1 MANPFDQFDSSNP
14 FDQFDEG
21 KFRFASKETEQA
33 GVGAIGRMGQAVED
47 YFTKPVAP
55 APANVQAQGYD
66 PLAAYAERT
75 IGNAPRDVT
84 NIASGF
90 TAPMLAGA
98 AYSLYNA
105 PAQTL
110 TDVGVSALQ
119 GAKNLITDPV
129 NTFAEQPVSTI
140 LGLSAARPVANA
152 MISGGKTVAQ
162 IPGKILPK
170 ETSVAPGLR
179 AEAQAAKEAGYAGS
193 KLASEAQYNP
203 DAFTN
208 FLNTARTSLEQEGYK
223 PKFTE
228 QFSNINRVFSTLEK
242 NAAKPLPADITK
254 AKKVEQFEPKPVTL
268 GDVEGMRREIGTLYK
283 KGSPDEKRL
292 ATVLINEFDKFWEN
306 PANALPGSEDA
317 IGKGAANLR
326 IGIDKTHE
334 LFQDRVISKIVK
346 KAEKS
351 SDFASTIQKQ
361 FGNIVDDET
370 KLGRFG
376 SAQQAIIKDIAE
388 NGATSPWVSE
398 LATLAPGL
406 RGRKLASFGEAAL
419 AYSHP
424 YIAGGIAIA
433 GKGAQL
439 AANRAARKA
448 VNRLAEET
456 FKSKNAMSR

>member
-1 MANPFDQFDSSNP
+1 MDVRLPDGTLIRNVPDDMTKAQLTEKLRAN
-14 FDQFDEG
+14 
-21 KFRFASKETEQA
+21 
-33 GVGAIGRMGQAVED
+33 
-47 YFTKPVAP
+47 
-55 APANVQAQGYD
+55 GYD
-66 PLAAYAERT
+66 
-75 IGNAPRDVT
+75 IGGDEQPSRGVAGYIDTTLGNIPRDVT
-84 NIASGF
+84 NIGQ
-90 TAPMLAGA
+90 G
-98 AYSLYNA
+98 LYNA
-105 PAQTL
+105 ATDPLQTL
-110 TDVGVSALQ
+110 QNVAEAVENPIRT
-119 GAKNLITDPV
+119 GAGLAAGAYKLARHP
-129 NTFAEQPVSTI
+129 FESFQEAPVSTALTVAGMAPVARGAVGLARAPGAI
-140 LGLSAARPVANA
+140 LEGIARPE
-152 MISGGKTVAQ
+152 
-162 IPGKILPK
+162 PGL
-170 ETSVAPGLR
+170 APGLR

-208 FLNTARTSLEQEGYK
+208 FLNTARTSLMQEGYK

-228 QFSNINRVFSTLEK
+228 QFSNINRVFSNLEE
-242 NAAKPLPADITK
+242 NAAKPLPADITA

-283 KGSPDEKRL
+283 KGSADEKRL

-424 YIAGGIAIA
+424 YIAGGIALA

>member
-1 MANPFDQFDSSNP
+1 MDVRLPDGTVIRNVPDGTTKAQLTERLKAN
-14 FDQFDEG
+14 
-21 KFRFASKETEQA
+21 
-33 GVGAIGRMGQAVED
+33 
-47 YFTKPVAP
+47 
-55 APANVQAQGYD
+55 GYD
-66 PLAAYAERT
+66 LGSTEPESRGVAGYIDTTL
-75 IGNAPRDVT
+75 GNIPRDVT
-84 NIASGF
+84 NIGQGLYEAATNPLQTLQNVAEAVENPVRTG
-90 TAPMLAGA
+90 AGLAAGA
-98 AYSLYNA
+98 YKLARHPFESFQEA
-105 PAQTL
+105 
-110 TDVGVSALQ
+110 
-119 GAKNLITDPV
+119 
-129 NTFAEQPVSTI
+129 PVSTA
-140 LGLSAARPVANA
+140 LTVAGLAPVAKGA
-152 MISGGKTVAQ
+152 VSLARA
-162 IPGKILPK
+162 PGAILEGIAKP
-170 ETSVAPGLR
+170 EPGLAPGLR
-179 AEAQAAKEAGYAGS
+179 AEAQTAKQAAYAES

-208 FLNTARTSLEQEGYK
+208 FLNTARTSLMQEGYK

-228 QFSNINRVFSTLEK
+228 QFSNINRVFSNLEE
-242 NAAKPLPADITK
+242 NAAKPLPADITA

-306 PANALPGSEDA
+306 PANALPGFEDT
-317 IGKGAANLR
+317 IGQGAANLR

-456 FKSKNAMSR
+456 FKSKNAMGPR

>member
-1 MANPFDQFDSSNP
+1 MDVRLPDGTLIRNVPDDMTKAQLTEKLRAN
-14 FDQFDEG
+14 
-21 KFRFASKETEQA
+21 
-33 GVGAIGRMGQAVED
+33 
-47 YFTKPVAP
+47 
-55 APANVQAQGYD
+55 GYD
-66 PLAAYAERT
+66 LGGDEQPSRGVAGYIDTTL
-75 IGNAPRDVT
+75 GNIPRDVT
-84 NIASGF
+84 NIGQGLYEAATDPLQTLQNVAEAVENPVRTG
-90 TAPMLAGA
+90 AGLAAGA
-98 AYSLYNA
+98 YKLARHPFESFQEA
-105 PAQTL
+105 
-110 TDVGVSALQ
+110 
-119 GAKNLITDPV
+119 
-129 NTFAEQPVSTI
+129 PVSTALTVAGMAPVAKGAVSLARAPGAI
-140 LGLSAARPVANA
+140 LEGIARPE
-152 MISGGKTVAQ
+152 
-162 IPGKILPK
+162 PGL
-170 ETSVAPGLR
+170 APGLR
-179 AEAQAAKEAGYAGS
+179 AEAQTAKQAAYAES

-203 DAFTN
+203 EAFTN
-208 FLNTARTSLEQEGYK
+208 FLNTARTSLMQEGYK

-228 QFSNINRVFSTLEK
+228 QFSNINRVFSTLEE
-242 NAAKPLPADITK
+242 NAAKPLPADITA

-456 FKSKNAMSR
+456 FKSKNAMGPR